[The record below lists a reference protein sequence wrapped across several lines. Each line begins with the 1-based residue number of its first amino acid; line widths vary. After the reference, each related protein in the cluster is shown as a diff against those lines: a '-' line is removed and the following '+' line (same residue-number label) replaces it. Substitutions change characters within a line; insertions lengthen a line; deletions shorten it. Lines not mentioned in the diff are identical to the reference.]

1 MLSGCK
7 SGNFYY
13 FPIYL
18 AHWQLKQCISQNFII
33 FIIKTVVDHALCNC
47 YVLCMVKT
55 QGLLLFLHWFGSL
68 AANARAI
75 IEILINSH
83 QISAV
88 CQTKLI
94 KSNTHIWSMLWHVSH
109 RFYRCL
115 MHHSTQNCY
124 VNTALKYGYSQI
136 HVYRVWYVSSI
147 PYCHIFLY

>member
-7 SGNFYY
+7 LGNFYY
-13 FPIYL
+13 FPHIFGSL
-18 AHWQLKQCISQNFII
+18 AV
-33 FIIKTVVDHALCNC
+33 KTVAFLKISSFSTVDHASYNC

-55 QGLLLFLHWFGSL
+55 QRLLLFLHWFGSL

-94 KSNTHIWSMLWHVSH
+94 KSNTCIWSTLWHVSH